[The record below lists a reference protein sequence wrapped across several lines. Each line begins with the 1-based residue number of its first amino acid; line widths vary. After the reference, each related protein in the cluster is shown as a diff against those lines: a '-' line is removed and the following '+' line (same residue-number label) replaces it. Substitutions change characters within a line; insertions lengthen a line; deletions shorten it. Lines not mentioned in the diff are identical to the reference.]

1 VLLEALIGQGL
12 LAAEQRNEFLSEAG
26 EPAYSAELGEAILSY
41 LARSRAR
48 LMLVQL
54 EDVIAEAE
62 QANLP
67 GTIDA
72 HPNWRRH
79 LSRTLEDIV
88 EGGTLHRVAA
98 LIEDA
103 RRRSAA

>member
-1 VLLEALIGQGL
+1 LLEALVNEGL
-12 LAAEQRNEFLSEAG
+12 LGQEQVGKFLAEGG
-26 EPAYSAELGEAILSY
+26 EPVYSSDLRDAILIY

-54 EDVIAEAE
+54 EDVISETE

-67 GTIDA
+67 GTTEA

-79 LSRTLEDIV
+79 LSRTLEEIL
-88 EGGTLHRVAA
+88 EGGELRRVTA
-98 LIEDA
+98 LVGEA
-103 RRRSAA
+103 RRRSAAK